1 MTYDPDK
8 LFETF
13 RKMVLDPDGDPPP
26 SQHDVLKETL
36 RKQADE
42 RSLGPDDP
50 RSDEEIWA
58 AAMRD
63 EQFRAALRGEGNDG

>member
-8 LFETF
+8 LFEEL

-26 SQHDVLKETL
+26 SDDAALKDAL
-36 RKQADE
+36 RRNNREE
-42 RSLGPDDP
+42 RFGPDDP
-50 RSDEEIWA
+50 SVSDEELWA

-63 EQFRAALRGEGNDG
+63 EQFRAALRGEGSE